1 MAESKP
7 KEIYM
12 KCNLCPRNCDADR
25 SVLRGYCGQTD
36 KIKVARAS
44 LHMWEEPCIS
54 GERGSGTVF
63 FSGCGLRCVFC
74 QNYNIA
80 NGDTGKEITVE
91 RLAQIFLELKEKGA
105 HNINL
110 VTGDHF
116 VPQIINALDIAKG
129 NGMDLPV
136 VFNTSSYI
144 NKGTLKKL
152 ENYVD
157 IYLADFKYFDNET
170 AKKYSNADNYL
181 QIAKTAI
188 EEMISQKGTPVY
200 DSDGMM
206 TKGVIVRHLLM
217 PGHLQESKA
226 IIRYVYEEYGER
238 VVLSIMNQYTPLK
251 QVEKYPEINRK
262 VTEEEYESLINY
274 AISIGVKEAYVQE
287 GDTAIESFIPP
298 FDLEGV

>member
-1 MAESKP
+1 
-7 KEIYM
+7 M
-12 KCNLCPRNCDADR
+12 KCNLCPRNCNIDR
-25 SVLRGYCGQTD
+25 SINKGYCGQKD

-63 FSGCGLRCVFC
+63 FSGCVLRCVFC
-74 QNYNIA
+74 QNFNIA

-91 RLAQIFLELKEKGA
+91 RLVEIFCELKEKGA

-116 VPQIINALDIAKG
+116 VPQIISALDLAKSK
-129 NGMDLPV
+129 GMDLPI

-144 NKGTLKKL
+144 NKETLKKL

-170 AKKYSNADNYL
+170 AKKYSNAGDYL
-181 QIAKTAI
+181 QVVKTAI
-188 EEMISQKGTPVY
+188 EEMVSQKKAPEY
-200 DSDGMM
+200 DEKGIM
-206 TKGVIVRHLLM
+206 TNGVIVRHLLM
-217 PGHLQESKA
+217 PGFLQESKA

-262 VTEEEYESLINY
+262 VSEYEYETLINY

-287 GDTAIESFIPP
+287 GETAKESFIPP

>member
-1 MAESKP
+1 
-7 KEIYM
+7 M
-12 KCNLCPRNCDADR
+12 KCNLCPRNCNIDR
-25 SVLRGYCGQTD
+25 SIQKGYCGQTD

-44 LHMWEEPCIS
+44 LHNWEEPCIS
-54 GERGSGTVF
+54 GDRGSGTVF

-74 QNYNIA
+74 QNFDIA
-80 NGDTGKEITVE
+80 NGDAGKEITVE
-91 RLAQIFLELKEKGA
+91 RLAEIFCELKEKGA

-116 VPQIINALDIAKG
+116 VPEIIKALEIAKA
-129 NGMDLPV
+129 NGMDIPI

-144 NKGTLKKL
+144 NKETLKKL

-170 AKKYSNADNYL
+170 AKKYSNAENYL
-181 QIAKTAI
+181 QVAKTAI
-188 EEMISQKGTPVY
+188 EEMVSQKGIPVY
-200 DSDGMM
+200 DDDGIM

-217 PGHLQESKA
+217 PGYLQESKA

-251 QVEKYPEINRK
+251 QVEKYPEINRN
-262 VTEEEYESLINY
+262 VLDEEYESLINY
-274 AISIGVKEAYVQE
+274 AISIGVKEAYIQE
-287 GDTAIESFIPP
+287 GETAEESFIPP

>member
-1 MAESKP
+1 
-7 KEIYM
+7 M
-12 KCNLCPRNCDADR
+12 KCNLCPRNCNVDR
-25 SVLRGYCGQTD
+25 SINKGYCGQTD

-44 LHMWEEPCIS
+44 LHMWEEPCVS

-74 QNYNIA
+74 QNFDIA
-80 NGDTGKEITVE
+80 NGNTGKEITVE
-91 RLAQIFLELKEKGA
+91 RLAEIFLELKEKGA

-116 VPQIINALDIAKG
+116 VPQIISALDLVKSK
-129 NGMDLPV
+129 GMDLPV

-144 NKGTLKKL
+144 NKETLKLL

-170 AKKYSNADNYL
+170 AKKYSNADDYL
-181 QIAKTAI
+181 QVVKTAV
-188 EEMISQKGTPVY
+188 EEMVSQKGTPVY
-200 DSDGMM
+200 DDDGIM

-262 VTEEEYESLINY
+262 VTDAEYESLINY

-287 GDTAIESFIPP
+287 GETARESFIPP

>member
-1 MAESKP
+1 
-7 KEIYM
+7 M
-12 KCNLCPRNCDADR
+12 KCNLCPRNCDVDR
-25 SVLRGYCGQTD
+25 ASSKGYCGQTD
-36 KIKVARAS
+36 KLKVARAS

-54 GERGSGTVF
+54 GEKGSGTVF

-74 QNYNIA
+74 QNFDIA
-80 NGDTGKEITVE
+80 NGNVGKEITVE
-91 RLAQIFLELKEKGA
+91 RLAEIFLELKEKGA

-116 VPQIINALDIAKG
+116 TEQIIKALDIAKSK
-129 NGMDLPV
+129 GMDLPV

-144 NKGTLKKL
+144 NKETLKKL

-157 IYLADFKYFDNET
+157 IYLADFKYFDNDT

-181 QIAKTAI
+181 QVVKTAI
-188 EEMISQKGTPVY
+188 EEMVSQKGVPVY
-200 DSDGMM
+200 DDEGMM

-217 PGHLQESKA
+217 PGKLQESKA

-287 GDTAIESFIPP
+287 GDTAEESFIPP
-298 FDLEGV
+298 FDFEGV

>member
-1 MAESKP
+1 
-7 KEIYM
+7 
-12 KCNLCPRNCDADR
+12 
-25 SVLRGYCGQTD
+25 
-36 KIKVARAS
+36 
-44 LHMWEEPCIS
+44 MWEEPCIS

-74 QNYNIA
+74 QNFDIA
-80 NGDTGKEITVE
+80 KGDTGKEITVE
-91 RLAQIFLELKEKGA
+91 RLAEIFCELKEKGA

-116 VPQIINALDIAKG
+116 VPEIIKALDIAKA
-129 NGMDLPV
+129 NGMDLPI

-144 NKGTLKKL
+144 NKETLKCL

-170 AKKYSNADNYL
+170 AKKYSNAENYL
-181 QIAKTAI
+181 QVAKTAI
-188 EEMISQKGTPVY
+188 EAMVSQKGTPVY
-200 DSDGMM
+200 DDAGMM

-217 PGHLQESKA
+217 PGYLQESKA

-262 VTEEEYESLINY
+262 VSDAEYESLINY

-287 GDTAIESFIPP
+287 GETAEESFIPP

>member
-1 MAESKP
+1 MN
-7 KEIYM
+7 
-12 KCNLCPRNCDADR
+12 CNLCPRNCGVDR
-25 SVLRGYCGQTD
+25 AVLKGYCGQTD

-54 GERGSGTVF
+54 GENGSGTVF

-74 QNYNIA
+74 QNFDIA
-80 NGDTGKEITVE
+80 NGNTGKEITVE
-91 RLAQIFLELKEKGA
+91 RLAEIFCELKEKGA

-116 VPQIINALDIAKG
+116 VPEIIKALDIAKSK
-129 NGMDLPV
+129 GMDLPV

-144 NKGTLKKL
+144 NKETLKL
-152 ENYVD
+152 LNNYVD

-170 AKKYSNADNYL
+170 AKKYSNAENYL
-181 QIAKTAI
+181 QVVKTAI
-188 EEMISQKGTPVY
+188 EEMVSQKGTPTY
-200 DSDGMM
+200 DDNGIM

-217 PGHLQESKA
+217 PGYLQESKA

-262 VTEEEYESLINY
+262 VSEYEYETLINY

-287 GDTAIESFIPP
+287 GETAEESFIPP

>member
-1 MAESKP
+1 MGGN
-7 KEIYM
+7 M
-12 KCNLCPRNCDADR
+12 NCNLCPRNCNVDR
-25 SVLRGYCGQTD
+25 SENKGYCGQTD

-74 QNYNIA
+74 QNFDIA
-80 NGDTGKEITVE
+80 KGDTGKEITVE
-91 RLAQIFLELKEKGA
+91 RLAEIFCELKEKGA

-116 VPQIINALDIAKG
+116 VPEIIKALDIAKA
-129 NGMDLPV
+129 NGMDLPI

-144 NKGTLKKL
+144 NKETLKCL

-170 AKKYSNADNYL
+170 AKKYSNAENYL
-181 QIAKTAI
+181 QVAKTAI
-188 EEMISQKGTPVY
+188 EEMVSQKGTPVY
-200 DSDGMM
+200 DDEGMM
-206 TKGVIVRHLLM
+206 TKGVIVRHLLI
-217 PGHLQESKA
+217 PGYLQESKA

-262 VTEEEYESLINY
+262 VSDAEYESLINY

-287 GDTAIESFIPP
+287 GETAEESFIPP
-298 FDLEGV
+298 FDLSGV

>member
-1 MAESKP
+1 MN
-7 KEIYM
+7 
-12 KCNLCPRNCDADR
+12 CNLCPRNCNVDR
-25 SVLRGYCGQTD
+25 SENKGYCGQTD
-36 KIKVARAS
+36 IIKVARAS

-74 QNYNIA
+74 QNFDIA
-80 NGDTGKEITVE
+80 KGDTGKEITVE
-91 RLAQIFLELKEKGA
+91 RLAEIFCELKEKGA

-116 VPQIINALDIAKG
+116 VPEIIKALDIAKA
-129 NGMDLPV
+129 NGMDLPI

-144 NKGTLKKL
+144 NKETLKCL

-170 AKKYSNADNYL
+170 AKKYSNAENYL
-181 QIAKTAI
+181 QVAKTAI
-188 EEMISQKGTPVY
+188 EEMVSQKGTPVY
-200 DSDGMM
+200 DDEGMM

-217 PGHLQESKA
+217 PNHLQESKA

-262 VTEEEYESLINY
+262 VSDAEYESLINY
-274 AISIGVKEAYVQE
+274 AISIGAKEAYVQE
-287 GDTAIESFIPP
+287 GDTAEESFIPP

>member
-1 MAESKP
+1 MN
-7 KEIYM
+7 
-12 KCNLCPRNCDADR
+12 CNLCPRNCNVDR
-25 SVLRGYCGQTD
+25 SENKGYCGQTD
-36 KIKVARAS
+36 IIKVARAS

-74 QNYNIA
+74 QNFDIA
-80 NGDTGKEITVE
+80 KGDTGKEITVE
-91 RLAQIFLELKEKGA
+91 RLAEIFCELKEKGA

-116 VPQIINALDIAKG
+116 VPEIIKALDIAKA
-129 NGMDLPV
+129 NGMDLPI

-144 NKGTLKKL
+144 NKETLKCL

-170 AKKYSNADNYL
+170 AKKYSNAENYL
-181 QIAKTAI
+181 QVAKTAI
-188 EEMISQKGTPVY
+188 EEMVSQKGTPVY
-200 DSDGMM
+200 DDAGMM

-217 PGHLQESKA
+217 PGYLQESKA

-262 VTEEEYESLINY
+262 VSDAEYESLINY

-287 GDTAIESFIPP
+287 GETAEESFIPP

>member
-1 MAESKP
+1 MGGN
-7 KEIYM
+7 M
-12 KCNLCPRNCDADR
+12 NCNLCPRNCNVDR
-25 SVLRGYCGQTD
+25 SENKGYCGQTD
-36 KIKVARAS
+36 IIKVARAS

-74 QNYNIA
+74 QNFDIA
-80 NGDTGKEITVE
+80 KGDTGKEITVE
-91 RLAQIFLELKEKGA
+91 RLAEIFCELKEKGA

-116 VPQIINALDIAKG
+116 VPEIIKALDIAKA
-129 NGMDLPV
+129 NGMDLPI

-144 NKGTLKKL
+144 NKETLKCL

-170 AKKYSNADNYL
+170 AKKYSNAENYL
-181 QIAKTAI
+181 QVAKTAI
-188 EEMISQKGTPVY
+188 EEMVSQKGTPVY
-200 DSDGMM
+200 DDAGMM

-217 PGHLQESKA
+217 PGYLQESKA

-262 VTEEEYESLINY
+262 VSDAEYESLINY

-287 GDTAIESFIPP
+287 GDTAEESFIPP

>member
-1 MAESKP
+1 
-7 KEIYM
+7 M
-12 KCNLCPRNCDADR
+12 KCNLCPRNCNIDR
-25 SVLRGYCGQTD
+25 NIQKGYCGQTD
-36 KIKVARAS
+36 RIKVARAS

-54 GERGSGTVF
+54 GEKGSGTVF

-74 QNYNIA
+74 QNFDIA
-80 NGDTGKEITVE
+80 NGNIGKEITIE
-91 RLAQIFLELKEKGA
+91 RLAEIFLELKGKGA

-116 VPQIINALDIAKG
+116 APEIIKALDISKSK
-129 NGMDLPV
+129 GMDLPV
-136 VFNTSSYI
+136 VFNTSSYV
-144 NKGTLKKL
+144 NKETLKLL

-157 IYLADFKYFDNET
+157 VYLADFKYFDNKT
-170 AKKYSNADNYL
+170 AKRYSNADSYL
-181 QIAKTAI
+181 QVVKTAL
-188 EEMISQKGTPVY
+188 EEMVSQKGTPEY
-200 DSDGMM
+200 DSHGMM
-206 TKGVIVRHLLM
+206 TRGVIVRHLLM
-217 PGHLQESKA
+217 PGYLQESKA

-262 VTEEEYESLINY
+262 VSEYEYESLINY

-287 GDTAIESFIPP
+287 GETARESFIPP

>member
-1 MAESKP
+1 M
-7 KEIYM
+7 I
-12 KCNLCPRNCDADR
+12 CNLCPRNCNIDR
-25 SVLRGYCGQTD
+25 NGQKGYCGQTD

-54 GERGSGTVF
+54 GENGSGTVF

-74 QNYNIA
+74 QNYDIA
-80 NGDTGKEITVE
+80 NGNTGKEITVE

-116 VPQIINALDIAKG
+116 ALQIMSALDIAKAK
-129 NGMDLPV
+129 GMDLPV

-144 NKGTLKKL
+144 NKETLKTL

-157 IYLADFKYFDNET
+157 IYLADFKYFDRET
-170 AKKYSNADNYL
+170 AKKYSNAEDYPTVV
-181 QIAKTAI
+181 KTAI
-188 EEMISQKGTPVY
+188 EEMVSQKGNPDY
-200 DSDGMM
+200 DENGIM

-217 PGHLQESKA
+217 PGYIQESKA
-226 IIRYVYEEYGER
+226 IIKYLYEEYGER

-251 QVEKYPEINRK
+251 NVEKYSEINRK
-262 VTEEEYESLINY
+262 VSEYEYETLINY
-274 AISIGVKEAYVQE
+274 AISIGVREAYIQE
-287 GDTAIESFIPP
+287 GEAAEESFIPP

>member
-1 MAESKP
+1 MGGN
-7 KEIYM
+7 M
-12 KCNLCPRNCDADR
+12 NCNLCPRNCNVDR
-25 SVLRGYCGQTD
+25 SENKGYCGQTD
-36 KIKVARAS
+36 IIKVARAS

-74 QNYNIA
+74 QNFDIA
-80 NGDTGKEITVE
+80 KGDTGKEITVE
-91 RLAQIFLELKEKGA
+91 RLAEIFCELKEKGA

-116 VPQIINALDIAKG
+116 VPEIIKALDIAKA
-129 NGMDLPV
+129 NGMDLPI

-144 NKGTLKKL
+144 NKETLKCL

-170 AKKYSNADNYL
+170 AKKYSNAENYL
-181 QIAKTAI
+181 QVAKTAI
-188 EEMISQKGTPVY
+188 EEMVSQKGTPVY
-200 DSDGMM
+200 DDEGMM

-217 PGHLQESKA
+217 PNHLQESKA

-262 VTEEEYESLINY
+262 VSDAEYESLINY

-287 GDTAIESFIPP
+287 GETAEESFIPP

>member
-1 MAESKP
+1 
-7 KEIYM
+7 M
-12 KCNLCPRNCDADR
+12 KCNLCPRNCDVDR
-25 SVLRGYCGQTD
+25 ASSKGYCGQTD
-36 KIKVARAS
+36 KLKVARAS

-74 QNYNIA
+74 QNFDIA
-80 NGDTGKEITVE
+80 NGNTGKEITVE
-91 RLAQIFLELKEKGA
+91 RLAEIFLELKEKGA

-116 VPQIINALDIAKG
+116 AEQIIKALDIAKSK
-129 NGMDLPV
+129 GMDLPV

-144 NKGTLKKL
+144 NKETLKKL

-157 IYLADFKYFDNET
+157 IYLADFKYFDNDT

-181 QIAKTAI
+181 QVVKTAI
-188 EEMISQKGTPVY
+188 EEMVSQKGVPVY
-200 DSDGMM
+200 DDEGMM

-217 PGHLQESKA
+217 PGKLQESKA

-287 GDTAIESFIPP
+287 GDTAEESFIPP
-298 FDLEGV
+298 FDMEGV

>member
-1 MAESKP
+1 
-7 KEIYM
+7 M
-12 KCNLCPRNCDADR
+12 KCNLCPRNCNVDR
-25 SVLRGYCGQTD
+25 SQQKGYCGQTD

-63 FSGCGLRCVFC
+63 FSGCGLKCVFC
-74 QNYNIA
+74 QNFDIA
-80 NGDTGKEITVE
+80 KGDTGKEITVE
-91 RLAQIFLELKEKGA
+91 RLAEIFCELKEKGA

-116 VPQIINALDIAKG
+116 VPEIIKALDIAKI
-129 NGMDLPV
+129 NGMDLPI

-144 NKGTLKKL
+144 NKETIKKL
-152 ENYVD
+152 EDYVD

-181 QIAKTAI
+181 QVAKIAI
-188 EEMISQKGTPVY
+188 EEMVSQKGTPVY
-200 DSDGMM
+200 DDEGMM
-206 TKGVIVRHLLM
+206 KKGVIVRHLLM
-217 PGHLQESKA
+217 PGFLQESKA

-262 VTEEEYESLINY
+262 VSEYEYESLINY
-274 AISIGVKEAYVQE
+274 AISIGVREAYVQE
-287 GDTAIESFIPP
+287 GETAEESFIPP

>member
-1 MAESKP
+1 MN
-7 KEIYM
+7 
-12 KCNLCPRNCDADR
+12 CNLCPRNCNVDR
-25 SVLRGYCGQTD
+25 SENKGYCGQTD
-36 KIKVARAS
+36 IIKVARAS

-74 QNYNIA
+74 QNFDIA
-80 NGDTGKEITVE
+80 KGDIGKEITVE
-91 RLAQIFLELKEKGA
+91 RLAEIFCELKEKGA

-116 VPQIINALDIAKG
+116 VPEIIKALDIAKA
-129 NGMDLPV
+129 NGMDLPI

-144 NKGTLKKL
+144 NKETLKCL

-170 AKKYSNADNYL
+170 AKKYSNAENYL
-181 QIAKTAI
+181 QVAKTAI
-188 EEMISQKGTPVY
+188 EEMVSQKGTPVY
-200 DSDGMM
+200 DDEGMM

-217 PGHLQESKA
+217 PNHLQESKA

-262 VTEEEYESLINY
+262 VSDAEYESLINY

-287 GDTAIESFIPP
+287 GETAEESFIPP
-298 FDLEGV
+298 FDLSGV

>member
-1 MAESKP
+1 
-7 KEIYM
+7 M
-12 KCNLCPRNCDADR
+12 KCNLCPRNCDVDR
-25 SVLRGYCGQTD
+25 SKQKGYCGQTD

-74 QNYNIA
+74 QNFDIA
-80 NGDTGKEITVE
+80 KGDTGKEITVE
-91 RLAQIFLELKEKGA
+91 RLAEIFCELKEKGA

-116 VPQIINALDIAKG
+116 VPEIIKALDIAKA
-129 NGMDLPV
+129 NGMDLPI

-144 NKGTLKKL
+144 NKETLKML
-152 ENYVD
+152 GDYVD

-181 QIAKTAI
+181 QVAKIAI
-188 EEMISQKGTPVY
+188 EEMVSQKGTPVY
-200 DSDGMM
+200 DDEGMM

-217 PGHLQESKA
+217 PGFLQESKA

-262 VTEEEYESLINY
+262 VSEYEYESLINY

-287 GDTAIESFIPP
+287 GETAEESFIPP

>member
-1 MAESKP
+1 
-7 KEIYM
+7 M
-12 KCNLCPRNCDADR
+12 KCNLCPRNCNIDR
-25 SVLRGYCGQTD
+25 SKQKGYCGQTD

-74 QNYNIA
+74 QNFDIA
-80 NGDTGKEITVE
+80 KGDTGKEITVE
-91 RLAQIFLELKEKGA
+91 RLAEIFCELKEKGA

-116 VPQIINALDIAKG
+116 VPEIIKALDIAKT
-129 NGMDLPV
+129 NGMDLPI

-144 NKGTLKKL
+144 NKETIKML

-181 QIAKTAI
+181 QVAKIAI
-188 EEMISQKGTPVY
+188 EEMVSQKGTPLY
-200 DSDGMM
+200 DAEGVM

-217 PGHLQESKA
+217 PGFLQESKA

-262 VTEEEYESLINY
+262 VSEYEYESLINY

-287 GDTAIESFIPP
+287 GETAEESFIPP

>member
-1 MAESKP
+1 MGGN
-7 KEIYM
+7 M
-12 KCNLCPRNCDADR
+12 NCNLCPRNCNVDR
-25 SVLRGYCGQTD
+25 SENKGYCGQTD
-36 KIKVARAS
+36 IIKVARAS

-74 QNYNIA
+74 QNFDIA
-80 NGDTGKEITVE
+80 KGDTGKEITVE
-91 RLAQIFLELKEKGA
+91 RLAEIFCELKEKGA

-116 VPQIINALDIAKG
+116 VPEIIKALDIAKA
-129 NGMDLPV
+129 NGMDLPI

-144 NKGTLKKL
+144 NKETLKCL

-170 AKKYSNADNYL
+170 AKKYSNAENYL
-181 QIAKTAI
+181 QVAKTAI
-188 EEMISQKGTPVY
+188 EEMVSQKGTPVY
-200 DSDGMM
+200 DDAGMM

-217 PGHLQESKA
+217 PNHLQESKA

-262 VTEEEYESLINY
+262 VSDAEYESLINY

-287 GDTAIESFIPP
+287 GETAEESFIPP

>member
-1 MAESKP
+1 MYICNDCP
-7 KEIYM
+7 R
-12 KCNLCPRNCDADR
+12 KCNVKREALADTGKGFCNMGENP
-25 SVLRGYCGQTD
+25 V
-36 KIKVARAS
+36 IARAD
-44 LHMWEEPCIS
+44 LHFWEEPPIS
-54 GERGSGTVF
+54 GTNGSGTIF
-63 FSGCGLRCVFC
+63 FSGCNLQCVFC
-74 QNYNIA
+74 QNEKISR
-80 NGDTGKEITVE
+80 GKFGKEISI
-91 RLAQIFLELKEKGA
+91 AELMDIYKQLIDKGA

-116 VPQIINALDIAKG
+116 AEQIIKALDIAKSK
-129 NGMDLPV
+129 GMDLPV

-144 NKGTLKKL
+144 NKETLKKL
-152 ENYVD
+152 EKYVD

-181 QIAKTAI
+181 QVVKTAI
-188 EEMISQKGTPVY
+188 EEMVSQKGTPVY
-200 DSDGMM
+200 DDEGMM

-217 PGHLQESKA
+217 PGKLQESKA

-262 VTEEEYESLINY
+262 VTDEEYDSLINY

-287 GDTAIESFIPP
+287 GETAEESFIPS

>member
-1 MAESKP
+1 MN
-7 KEIYM
+7 
-12 KCNLCPRNCDADR
+12 CNLCPRNCNVDR
-25 SVLRGYCGQTD
+25 SINKGYCGQTD
-36 KIKVARAS
+36 IIKVARAS

-74 QNYNIA
+74 QNFDIA
-80 NGDTGKEITVE
+80 KGDTGKEITVE
-91 RLAQIFLELKEKGA
+91 RLAEIFCELKEKGA

-116 VPQIINALDIAKG
+116 VPEIIKALDIAKA
-129 NGMDLPV
+129 NGMDLPI

-144 NKGTLKKL
+144 NKETLKCL

-170 AKKYSNADNYL
+170 AKKYSNAENYL
-181 QIAKTAI
+181 QVAKTAI
-188 EEMISQKGTPVY
+188 EEMVSQKGTPVY
-200 DSDGMM
+200 DDEGMM
-206 TKGVIVRHLLM
+206 KRGVIVRHLLM
-217 PGHLQESKA
+217 PGYLQESKA

-262 VTEEEYESLINY
+262 VSDAEYESLINY

-287 GDTAIESFIPP
+287 GDTAEESFIPP
-298 FDLEGV
+298 FDLSGV

>member
-1 MAESKP
+1 
-7 KEIYM
+7 M
-12 KCNLCPRNCDADR
+12 KCNLCPRNCNVDR
-25 SVLRGYCGQTD
+25 SINKGYCGQTD

-44 LHMWEEPCIS
+44 LHMWEEPCVS

-74 QNYNIA
+74 QNFDIA
-80 NGDTGKEITVE
+80 NGNTGKEITVE
-91 RLAQIFLELKEKGA
+91 RLAEIFLELKEKGA

-116 VPQIINALDIAKG
+116 VPQIISALDLAKSK
-129 NGMDLPV
+129 GMDLPV

-144 NKGTLKKL
+144 NKETLKLL

-170 AKKYSNADNYL
+170 AKKYSNVGDYL
-181 QIAKTAI
+181 QVVKTAL
-188 EEMISQKGTPVY
+188 EEMVSQKGTPVY
-200 DSDGMM
+200 DDEGIM

-262 VTEEEYESLINY
+262 VTDAEYESLINY

-287 GDTAIESFIPP
+287 GETAEESFIPP

>member
-1 MAESKP
+1 
-7 KEIYM
+7 M
-12 KCNLCPRNCDADR
+12 KCNLCPRNCNIDR
-25 SVLRGYCGQTD
+25 SKQKGYCGQTD

-74 QNYNIA
+74 QNFDIA
-80 NGDTGKEITVE
+80 KGDTGKEITVE
-91 RLAQIFLELKEKGA
+91 RLAEIFCELKEKGA

-116 VPQIINALDIAKG
+116 VNEIIKALDIAKSR
-129 NGMDLPV
+129 GMDLPI

-144 NKGTLKKL
+144 NKETLKKL
-152 ENYVD
+152 EKYVD
-157 IYLADFKYFDNET
+157 VYLADFKYFDNET

-188 EEMISQKGTPVY
+188 EEMVSQKGTPVY
-200 DSDGMM
+200 DDEGIMK
-206 TKGVIVRHLLM
+206 KGVIVRHLLM
-217 PGHLQESKA
+217 PGFLKESKA

-262 VTEEEYESLINY
+262 VSEYEYESLINY

-287 GDTAIESFIPP
+287 GETAEESFIPP

>member
-1 MAESKP
+1 MGGN
-7 KEIYM
+7 M
-12 KCNLCPRNCDADR
+12 NCNLCPRNCNVDR
-25 SVLRGYCGQTD
+25 SENKGYCGQTD
-36 KIKVARAS
+36 IIKVARAS

-74 QNYNIA
+74 QNFDIA
-80 NGDTGKEITVE
+80 KGDTGKEITVE
-91 RLAQIFLELKEKGA
+91 RLAEIFCELKEKGA

-116 VPQIINALDIAKG
+116 VPEIIKALDIAKA
-129 NGMDLPV
+129 NGMDLPI

-144 NKGTLKKL
+144 NKETLKCL

-170 AKKYSNADNYL
+170 AKKYSNAENYL
-181 QIAKTAI
+181 QVAKTAI
-188 EEMISQKGTPVY
+188 EEMVSQKGTPVY
-200 DSDGMM
+200 DDEGMM

-217 PGHLQESKA
+217 PGYLQESKA

-262 VTEEEYESLINY
+262 VSDAEDESLINY
-274 AISIGVKEAYVQE
+274 AISIGV
-287 GDTAIESFIPP
+287 
-298 FDLEGV
+298 

>member
-1 MAESKP
+1 MN
-7 KEIYM
+7 
-12 KCNLCPRNCDADR
+12 CNLCPRNCDVDR
-25 SVLRGYCGQTD
+25 SINKGYCGQTD

-74 QNYNIA
+74 QNFDIA
-80 NGDTGKEITVE
+80 KGDTGKEITVE
-91 RLAQIFLELKEKGA
+91 RLAEIFCELKEKGA

-116 VPQIINALDIAKG
+116 VPEIIRALDIAKA
-129 NGMDLPV
+129 NGMDLPI

-144 NKGTLKKL
+144 NKETLKCL

-170 AKKYSNADNYL
+170 AKKYSNAENYL
-181 QIAKTAI
+181 QVAKTAI
-188 EEMISQKGTPVY
+188 EEMVSQKGTPVY
-200 DSDGMM
+200 DDEGMM

-262 VTEEEYESLINY
+262 VSDAEYESLINY

-287 GDTAIESFIPP
+287 GETAEESFIPP
-298 FDLEGV
+298 FDLSGV

>member
-1 MAESKP
+1 MN
-7 KEIYM
+7 
-12 KCNLCPRNCDADR
+12 CNLCPRNCNVDR
-25 SVLRGYCGQTD
+25 SENKGYCGQTD
-36 KIKVARAS
+36 IIKVARAS

-74 QNYNIA
+74 QNFDIA
-80 NGDTGKEITVE
+80 KGDTGKEITVE
-91 RLAQIFLELKEKGA
+91 RLAEIFCELKEKGA

-116 VPQIINALDIAKG
+116 VPEIIKALDIAKA
-129 NGMDLPV
+129 NGMDLPI

-144 NKGTLKKL
+144 NKETLKCL

-170 AKKYSNADNYL
+170 AKKYSNAENYL
-181 QIAKTAI
+181 QVAKTAI
-188 EEMISQKGTPVY
+188 EEMVSQKGTPVY
-200 DSDGMM
+200 DDEGMM

-217 PGHLQESKA
+217 PGYLQESKA

-262 VTEEEYESLINY
+262 VSDAEYESLINY
-274 AISIGVKEAYVQE
+274 AISIGLKEAYVQE
-287 GDTAIESFIPP
+287 GETAEESFIPP

>member
-1 MAESKP
+1 
-7 KEIYM
+7 M
-12 KCNLCPRNCDADR
+12 KCNLCPRNCDVDR
-25 SVLRGYCGQTD
+25 ASSKGYCGQTD
-36 KIKVARAS
+36 KLKVARAS

-54 GERGSGTVF
+54 GEKGSGTVF

-74 QNYNIA
+74 QNFDIA
-80 NGDTGKEITVE
+80 NGNTGKEITVE
-91 RLAQIFLELKEKGA
+91 RLAEIFLELKAKGA

-116 VPQIINALDIAKG
+116 TEQIIKALDIAKSK
-129 NGMDLPV
+129 GMDLPV

-144 NKGTLKKL
+144 NKETLKKL

-157 IYLADFKYFDNET
+157 IYLADFKYFDNDT

-181 QIAKTAI
+181 QVVKTAI
-188 EEMISQKGTPVY
+188 EEMVSQKGVPVY
-200 DSDGMM
+200 DDEGMM

-217 PGHLQESKA
+217 PSHLQESKA

-287 GDTAIESFIPP
+287 GDTAEESFIPP

>member
-1 MAESKP
+1 
-7 KEIYM
+7 M
-12 KCNLCPRNCDADR
+12 KCNLCPRNCNIDR
-25 SVLRGYCGQTD
+25 SQQKGYCGQTD

-54 GERGSGTVF
+54 GDRGSGTVF

-74 QNYNIA
+74 QNFDIA
-80 NGDTGKEITVE
+80 NGDAGKEITVE
-91 RLAQIFLELKEKGA
+91 RLAEIFCELKEKGA

-116 VPQIINALDIAKG
+116 VPEIIKALDIAKA
-129 NGMDLPV
+129 NGMDLPI

-144 NKGTLKKL
+144 NKETLKKL
-152 ENYVD
+152 EKYVD
-157 IYLADFKYFDNET
+157 VYLADFKYFDNET
-170 AKKYSNADNYL
+170 AKKYSNAENYL
-181 QIAKTAI
+181 QVAKTAI
-188 EEMISQKGTPVY
+188 EEMVSQKGIPVY
-200 DSDGMM
+200 DDDGIM

-217 PGHLQESKA
+217 PGYLQESKA

-251 QVEKYPEINRK
+251 QVEKYHEINRK
-262 VTEEEYESLINY
+262 VLDEEYESLINY

-287 GDTAIESFIPP
+287 GETAEESFIPP

>member
-1 MAESKP
+1 MN
-7 KEIYM
+7 
-12 KCNLCPRNCDADR
+12 CNLCPRNCNVDR
-25 SVLRGYCGQTD
+25 SENKGYCGQTD
-36 KIKVARAS
+36 IIKVARAS

-74 QNYNIA
+74 QNFDIA
-80 NGDTGKEITVE
+80 KGDTGKEITVE
-91 RLAQIFLELKEKGA
+91 RLAEIFCELKEKGA

-116 VPQIINALDIAKG
+116 VPEIIKALDIAKA
-129 NGMDLPV
+129 NGMDLPI

-144 NKGTLKKL
+144 NKETLKCL

-170 AKKYSNADNYL
+170 AKKYSNAENYL
-181 QIAKTAI
+181 QVAKTAI
-188 EEMISQKGTPVY
+188 EEMVSQKGTPVY
-200 DSDGMM
+200 DDEGMM

-217 PGHLQESKA
+217 PGYLQESKA

-262 VTEEEYESLINY
+262 VSDAEYESLINY

-287 GDTAIESFIPP
+287 GETAEESFIPP

>member
-1 MAESKP
+1 MN
-7 KEIYM
+7 
-12 KCNLCPRNCDADR
+12 CNLCSRNCNVDR
-25 SVLRGYCGQTD
+25 SVLKGYCGQTD

-54 GERGSGTVF
+54 GENGSGTVF

-74 QNYNIA
+74 QNHSIA
-80 NGDTGKEITVE
+80 NGETGKEITIE
-91 RLAQIFLELKEKGA
+91 RLAEIFVELKEKGA

-116 VPQIINALDIAKG
+116 VPQIIKALDISKSK
-129 NGMDLPV
+129 GMDLPV

-144 NKGTLKKL
+144 NKETLKSL

-157 IYLADFKYFDNET
+157 IYLADFKYFDNQT

-181 QIAKTAI
+181 QVAKTAI
-188 EEMISQKGTPVY
+188 EEMVSQKSNPEY
-200 DSDGMM
+200 DENGIM

-217 PGHLQESKA
+217 PGFLQESKA

-262 VTEEEYESLINY
+262 VSEAEYESLINY

-287 GDTAIESFIPP
+287 GETAEKSFIPP

>member
-1 MAESKP
+1 MN
-7 KEIYM
+7 
-12 KCNLCPRNCDADR
+12 CNLCPRNCDVDR
-25 SVLRGYCGQTD
+25 SINKGYCGQTD

-74 QNYNIA
+74 QNFDIA
-80 NGDTGKEITVE
+80 KGDTGKEITVE
-91 RLAQIFLELKEKGA
+91 RLAEIFCELKEKGA

-116 VPQIINALDIAKG
+116 VPEIIRALDIAKA
-129 NGMDLPV
+129 NGMDLPI

-144 NKGTLKKL
+144 NKETLKCL

-170 AKKYSNADNYL
+170 AKKYSNAENYL
-181 QIAKTAI
+181 QVAKTAI
-188 EEMISQKGTPVY
+188 EEMVSQKGTPVY
-200 DSDGMM
+200 DDEGMM

-262 VTEEEYESLINY
+262 LSPKEYERIISY
-274 AISIGVKEAYVQE
+274 ALSIGIDNAFIQE
-287 GDTAIESFIPP
+287 GETAQESFIPQ
-298 FDLEGV
+298 FDNRGI